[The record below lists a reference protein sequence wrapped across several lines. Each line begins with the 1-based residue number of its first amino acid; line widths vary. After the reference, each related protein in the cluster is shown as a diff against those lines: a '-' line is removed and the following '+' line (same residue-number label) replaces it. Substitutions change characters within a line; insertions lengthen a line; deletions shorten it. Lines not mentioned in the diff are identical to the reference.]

1 MSPELWEKPGLWE
14 RLKPLF
20 DAAMDK
26 PEGERDP
33 FIDEACG
40 DDVELREALHRL
52 VEASGETGAADDQPF
67 DLHRLFPGQRPA
79 FAERELALGRFR
91 IVRQIGS
98 GGMGEVYEAI
108 DLDLGHRIALKT
120 IRADI
125 AGNAQMLARFRKEV
139 ELAQKILNPQVCRIH
154 HYEPPDPRNGRPA
167 FLTMEL
173 LEGVTLADRIREQ
186 GPLPW
191 KEVKAIALEICE
203 GLRAMHEAG
212 IIHRDLKSRNVMLAN
227 RNGAVKAVIMDFG
240 LAHEMRTAT
249 SETASINSEEH
260 GVAGT
265 AEYMAPEQFEG
276 QRLTPAADI
285 FALGV
290 VMYEMATARHP
301 FPSRTILEAAVQ
313 RGRKPP
319 APSSLKKKLPHRCD
333 EIIGRCLEFDPKK
346 RYGSVKIVA
355 EEISDSWAAK
365 LRKTWLRMLA
375 VVLVAIA
382 LASGLLLVP
391 AIRERVQGILF
402 SSREKHIAVLPFEVA
417 GNDPQTQALGDGLM
431 DSIAGKLS
439 NLDAA
444 NQTLWVVPA
453 SEVRARKVRDVS
465 SALKEFGATIVVQGH
480 FERNGP
486 VAHLRLTLVD
496 PQKTRAIGFADI
508 ANTKGDLAALEDDA
522 VTSLGRLINIAV
534 SENVVR
540 NSPGEVGRAAY
551 EDYLAGIGYF
561 QRFDKPGNIE
571 RAIDSLQ
578 RAVKTDP
585 GFALGF
591 AQLAQVYMMR
601 YRLDPNP
608 EWLKQAEEYCNKAAA
623 LDDRLPSTYVALGQ
637 VHESSGKYDLA
648 IGEFHRALNLN
659 PRDADAL
666 VGIARSYKNAGRNAD
681 AEAAYIK
688 AAALRPGDWTGY
700 SGLGVFYDDTGRPR
714 DAIIQY
720 RKALAL
726 TPDNA
731 GLYTNLG
738 IAYMDLDDPMM
749 LKQAE
754 DAFKKS
760 IELNPTFV
768 AWGNLGFLYLR
779 EHRFEESINASQK
792 ALVLNPQSYDVWT
805 NLTAA
810 YEWLKNGTKAAAAR
824 EKTIAILRQ
833 VLGLNPQNPLAQAT
847 LAVMLAKDG
856 PRDEALD
863 KVQISLAL
871 SSNDGYVLSQVADAY
886 ELLGDRP
893 KAITYLSQAFAH
905 GVTPAQLSGD
915 PYIQAVL
922 SSRDIRT
929 QVR

>member
-1 MSPELWEKPGLWE
+1 MSPELWDKPDRWQ

-20 DAAMDK
+20 NAAMDK
-26 PEGERDP
+26 PESERAR
-33 FIDEACG
+33 FMDEACG
-40 DDVELREALHRL
+40 GDGELREALHRL
-52 VEASGETGAADDQPF
+52 VEASGETGPADDQLF
-67 DLHRLFPGQRPA
+67 DLHRRFPQQRSA

-91 IVRQIGS
+91 IVRQVGS

-108 DLDLGHRIALKT
+108 DIDLGHRIALKT

-125 AGNAQMLARFRKEV
+125 AGSAKMLARFKKEV

-154 HYEPPDPRNGRPA
+154 HYEPPDPPNGKPA

-173 LEGVTLADRIREQ
+173 LEGMTLADRIREQ
-186 GPLPW
+186 GSLPW
-191 KEVKAIALEICE
+191 KEVKATALEICE

-212 IIHRDLKSRNVMLAN
+212 IIHCDLKSRNVMLAN
-227 RNGAVKAVIMDFG
+227 RNGVVKAVIMDFG

-249 SETASINSEEH
+249 LETASITSEQF

-265 AEYMAPEQFEG
+265 VEYMSPEQFEG
-276 QRLTPAADI
+276 RQLTPAADI

-290 VMYEMATARHP
+290 VMYEMATGEHP
-301 FPSRTILEAAVQ
+301 FPSHTILEAAVQ

-319 APSSLKKKLPHRCD
+319 TPSSLRKTLPRRCD

-346 RYGSVKIVA
+346 RYGSAKVVA
-355 EEISDSWAAK
+355 EEIRDSWAAK
-365 LRKTWLRMLA
+365 LHRTWLRILA
-375 VVLVAIA
+375 MVLIAVA

-453 SEVRARKVRDVS
+453 SEVRARKVHDAL
-465 SALKEFGATIVVQGH
+465 SALKEFGATIVVQGS
-480 FERNGP
+480 FERTGLG
-486 VAHLRLTLVD
+486 AHLRLTLVD

-508 ANTKGDLAALEDDA
+508 ANARGDLAALEDEA
-522 VTSLGRLINIAV
+522 VTSLARLMNIPV
-534 SENVVR
+534 SEHVVR
-540 NSPGEVGRAAY
+540 NGPGEVGDSY
-551 EDYLAGIGYF
+551 EDYLTGVGYY

-601 YRLDPNP
+601 YRLDSNP
-608 EWLKQAEEYCNKAAA
+608 QWLKQAEEYCNKAVA
-623 LDDRLPSTYVALGQ
+623 LDDRLPSTYVALGE
-637 VHESSGKYDLA
+637 VHQNSGKYDLA
-648 IGEFHRALNLN
+648 IGEFQRALNLN

-666 VGIARSYKNAGRNAD
+666 VGIARSYRNAGRNAD
-681 AEAAYIK
+681 AERAYIK
-688 AAALRPGDWTGY
+688 AAALRPNDWTGY
-700 SGLGVFYDDTGRPR
+700 SALGVFYDDTGRPR
-714 DAIIQY
+714 DAIVQY
-720 RKALAL
+720 RRALAL

-738 IAYMDLDDPMM
+738 VAYMDLDDPMM

-768 AWGNLGFLYLR
+768 AYGNLGFLYLR
-779 EHRFEESINASQK
+779 QHRFNESIGASQK
-792 ALVLNPQSYDVWT
+792 ALVLNPQSYDVWA

-810 YEWLKNGTKAAAAR
+810 YEWLRDAPKATAAR
-824 EKTIAILRQ
+824 AKTTETLQQ
-833 VLGLNPQNPLAQAT
+833 VIRLNPQNPAAQAT
-847 LAVMLAKDG
+847 LAVMLSKDG
-856 PRDEALD
+856 LRDEALD
-863 KVQISLAL
+863 KIQNSLAL
-871 SSNDGYVLSQVADAY
+871 SSGDGYVLSQVADAY
-886 ELLGDRP
+886 ALLGDRS
-893 KAITYLSQAFAH
+893 KAITYLSQAFTH
-905 GVTPAQLSGD
+905 GVTTAQLSGD

-929 QVR
+929 QGK